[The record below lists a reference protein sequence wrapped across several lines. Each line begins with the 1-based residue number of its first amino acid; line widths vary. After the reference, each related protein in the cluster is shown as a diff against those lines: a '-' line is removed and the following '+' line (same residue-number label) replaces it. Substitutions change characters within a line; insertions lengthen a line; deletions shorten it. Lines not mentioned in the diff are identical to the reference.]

1 MNLNHMVFILKV
13 YMYMNESA

>member
-1 MNLNHMVFILKV
+1 MNLNHPIFILKV